1 VDIQHVR
8 RKFARH
14 SPEAALEGEHE
25 KAAVA
30 VVLREGARSAE
41 VLLIERAVH
50 EHDPWSGHMAFPGGR
65 MEPGDASTRQTAAR
79 ETFEEVGIELTGA
92 EYLGQ
97 VDELVGNRRFASRL
111 AVSAHAFHLDWH
123 QPFALDPNEVQH
135 ALWFPLA
142 GLHDDHRQVEH
153 VVPELPDVRF
163 PGVVVGE
170 PDRHVV
176 WGLTFRFLDRMLAV
190 LDHPFERAWGNV
202 EQHLARFE
210 QEQLEGES

>member
-1 VDIQHVR
+1 MDIQHVR

-65 MEPGDASTRQTAAR
+65 MEPGDVSTRQTAAR

-111 AVSAHAFHLDWH
+111 AVSAHAFHLDRH
-123 QPFALDPNEVQH
+123 QPFDLDPNEVQH

-142 GLHDDHRQVEH
+142 GLHDGHRQVEH

-163 PGVVVGE
+163 PGVVVGK
-170 PDRHVV
+170 PNRHVV

-190 LDHPFERAWGNV
+190 LDHPFERTWGNV

>member
-65 MEPGDASTRQTAAR
+65 MEPGDVSTRQTAAR

-111 AVSAHAFHLDWH
+111 AVSAHAFHLDRH
-123 QPFALDPNEVQH
+123 QPFDLDPNEVQH

-142 GLHDDHRQVEH
+142 GLHDGHRQVEH

-163 PGVVVGE
+163 PGVVVGK
-170 PDRHVV
+170 PNRHVV

-190 LDHPFERAWGNV
+190 LDHPFERTWGNV